1 MSRKYCFS
9 ELMMKRPIL
18 YLKLWLPEKFFCKL
32 INLCATSKKC
42 LKTLQKTNTFPELV
56 KVLSH
61 FCRNPASD
69 DPIALEAAVLLGR
82 LCVDDDNARAEL
94 KRSLEST
101 TSDTHKKAK
110 VRLITVYQ
118 SVIWQ
123 KHKKFMRSRNK
134 YIK

>member
-1 MSRKYCFS
+1 MFSFNEWKILFFGTYDKKDIVFKVMTYRKV
-9 ELMMKRPIL
+9 
-18 YLKLWLPEKFFCKL
+18 FCKF
-32 INLCATSKKC
+32 INLCATFKKC

-61 FCRNPASD
+61 FCQNPASD

-123 KHKKFMRSRNK
+123 KH
-134 YIK
+134 

>member
-1 MSRKYCFS
+1 MFSFNEWKILFFGTYDKKDIVFKAMTSRKV
-9 ELMMKRPIL
+9 
-18 YLKLWLPEKFFCKL
+18 FCKF
-32 INLCATSKKC
+32 IKLCATSKKC

-110 VRLITVYQ
+110 VRLITVYH
-118 SVIWQ
+118 SVTWQ
-123 KHKKFMRSRNK
+123 KH
-134 YIK
+134 

>member
-1 MSRKYCFS
+1 MFFRTYDKKDIVFKAMTSK
-9 ELMMKRPIL
+9 KV
-18 YLKLWLPEKFFCKL
+18 FCKF
-32 INLCATSKKC
+32 INLFATSKKC
-42 LKTLQKTNTFPELV
+42 LKILQKTNTFPELV

-110 VRLITVYQ
+110 VRLITVYY
-118 SVIWQ
+118 SVIWK
-123 KHKKFMRSRNK
+123 KH
-134 YIK
+134 

>member
-1 MSRKYCFS
+1 M
-9 ELMMKRPIL
+9 
-18 YLKLWLPEKFFCKL
+18 
-32 INLCATSKKC
+32 
-42 LKTLQKTNTFPELV
+42 
-56 KVLSH
+56 LSH

-110 VRLITVYQ
+110 VNIRLDNHSLSFIQ
-118 SVIWQ
+118 SYV
-123 KHKKFMRSRNK
+123 KKILINHQIHRFYTNPAVLHVK
-134 YIK
+134 YIEIPKTMKILLFCF

>member
-1 MSRKYCFS
+1 MTSK
-9 ELMMKRPIL
+9 KV
-18 YLKLWLPEKFFCKL
+18 FCKF
-32 INLCATSKKC
+32 INLFATSKKC
-42 LKTLQKTNTFPELV
+42 LKILQKTNTFPELV

-110 VRLITVYQ
+110 VMLITVYY
-118 SVIWQ
+118 SVIWK
-123 KHKKFMRSRNK
+123 KH
-134 YIK
+134 